1 MVSSVPFPSSFR
13 HPSTIPLDGSQ
24 IFSPPPL
31 FFFITFFS
39 LFHYIPS
46 AAFSFILAERDS
58 FPVNPSNE
66 SKSGQNYNS
75 VVSTTS
81 ITTSKRGKEEGYR
94 PRI

>member
-24 IFSPPPL
+24 IFFPPPL